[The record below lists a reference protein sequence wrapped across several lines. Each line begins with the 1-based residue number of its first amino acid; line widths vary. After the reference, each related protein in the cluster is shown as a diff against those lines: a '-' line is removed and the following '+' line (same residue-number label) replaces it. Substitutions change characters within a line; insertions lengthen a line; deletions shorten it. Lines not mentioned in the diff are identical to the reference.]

1 MTPAVALPSRPARLR
16 QWSAENKGA
25 TVGLT
30 IILALVAIAVFADV
44 IAPYSPYLQNRD
56 AVLVPP
62 VWQAGGDWR
71 FLLGTDAV
79 GRDMLSRLIHGSR
92 YTLAIGLLVV
102 TLAILAGVT
111 LGLVAAALRGL
122 VDTAIMRF
130 LDMVMAIP
138 SLLLALVIVA
148 ILGPGMFNAVLAI
161 AIVLVPHF
169 TRITRAAA
177 LNEMTRDYVV
187 ASRMAGA
194 GGASI
199 MFRQVLPNCM
209 PPVIVQGTLGFSTAI
224 LDTAALGFLGM
235 GARPPTPEWG
245 AMLADAQEFI
255 LNAWWVVTLPG
266 IAILLA
272 VLAFNLLGD
281 GLRDALDPKLRKR

>member
-1 MTPAVALPSRPARLR
+1 MTPAAALPSLPARVR
-16 QWSAENKGA
+16 RWSADNKGA
-25 TVGLT
+25 SVGVV
-30 IILALVAIAVFADV
+30 IIAALVAMAVFADV
-44 IAPYSPYLQNRD
+44 LAPHPPYLQDRD
-56 AVLVPP
+56 AILIPP
-62 VWQAGGDWR
+62 VWQEGGDWR

-79 GRDMLSRLIHGSR
+79 GRDMLSRVIYGSR
-92 YTLAIGLLVV
+92 FSLAIGCLVV
-102 TLAILAGVT
+102 SLAIAMGVT
-111 LGLVAAALRGL
+111 LGLIAAATRGI

-148 ILGPGMFNAVLAI
+148 ILGPGLFNAVLAI

-177 LNEMTRDYVV
+177 LTELTRDYVV

-209 PPVIVQGTLGFSTAI
+209 PPVIVQATLGFSTAI

-255 LNAWWVVTLPG
+255 LLAWWVVTLPG